1 MSSRITT
8 ISLDDHTHAIKE
20 KMGGNFSKFV
30 RTCLRRYE
38 AHHHEGICMFER
50 KIKAGVMEES
60 VLVGG
65 LCVPLGSNFCNKHWP
80 NGRPKMEDWKQ
91 YREMLLC
98 LDDPRR
104 AHKLTSYWPAMENYA
119 TPQDWIQD
127 MATIQNTDLFEIADI
142 DLKGNKKKEP
152 KVKVRK
158 SFISKMLN
166 FL

>member
-1 MSSRITT
+1 
-8 ISLDDHTHAIKE
+8 
-20 KMGGNFSKFV
+20 
-30 RTCLRRYE
+30 
-38 AHHHEGICMFER
+38 
-50 KIKAGVMEES
+50 
-60 VLVGG
+60 
-65 LCVPLGSNFCNKHWP
+65 
-80 NGRPKMEDWKQ
+80 
-91 YREMLLC
+91 
-98 LDDPRR
+98 
-104 AHKLTSYWPAMENYA
+104 MENYA